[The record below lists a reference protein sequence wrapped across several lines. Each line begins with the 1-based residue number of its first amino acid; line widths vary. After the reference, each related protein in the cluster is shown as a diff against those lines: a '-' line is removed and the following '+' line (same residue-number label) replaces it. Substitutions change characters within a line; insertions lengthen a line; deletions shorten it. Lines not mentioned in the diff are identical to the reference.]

1 MIDRRNVLEL
11 IGKHRGKYHS
21 CLLTCYS
28 FDFSFFEE
36 RVLPTLRTA
45 NIKNVN
51 VLADGHFLELA
62 QEITTGKEFRHNKT
76 YNFQPI
82 YAKGVFHPKIML
94 LTGFKHGLL
103 IIGSGNMT
111 SSGLSIND
119 EIWGAFHLDNIRNEN
134 GPLFSEVWKYLQ
146 KFTAESHGF
155 ISQKMDW
162 ISKYSPWLNE
172 LPNANGP
179 ITLESINQT
188 IQFVSNSKDK
198 TSYQYVVDSIPNAE
212 VKTLT
217 VISPYF
223 DDGGVVL
230 EEFYNLFK
238 PNVFNCIVDLNS
250 GLLPHGLATSIADNI
265 KFYNWSDCKKDY
277 EETFNRLHAKIFH
290 FELEDGSEFL
300 FLGSANA
307 TKEAMGTS
315 MVGAVND
322 EAGVILKRD
331 ATGNWLKELGIL
343 IPTESIEISE
353 GQRNKGLGD
362 NAVTRKKHEHR
373 IIYSELRGNEI
384 SIFIHNEPS
393 ENLTL
398 SILTRDDNQHEVTL
412 GKLEKK
418 CIVFKS
424 EDPDSVFK
432 VFLSKNDE
440 RISNYSI
447 VHRFESLIRCNP
459 DPNQEKLDALLEEEY
474 PNGEGVT
481 SLLQYVDYNWA
492 DEDES
497 NIKVGSN
504 NSSYGQ
510 RAIEIDSKRRDYE
523 KLNPKEF
530 NTISVELLAK
540 QSGELTNSNLKI
552 AEFLNLL
559 NVGSSNKNE
568 DFIESEEQKLL
579 EDDDQKGDGS
589 DVQTSMTKKN
599 IANREKKA
607 ISSYFRKM
615 DDSYSSLLSPFY
627 DAKALSVSPDEKI
640 TIRSLSNILISLQLI
655 QIYHGKKYTLID
667 DNNEEPNLKEESY
680 LLDGNIFSGSDSV
693 KGYFANVYGKF
704 LLLSCAGMKS
714 YDYEILNQKLDYNR
728 FQVTLKSI
736 FTILNI
742 NWRENEKNFKKTLL
756 LNTLYFINSKPI
768 DKILSN
774 ELKEKLNNY
783 KLNSKYVSNHFD
795 KNILDFVDNFLNNLI
810 IWHSMFNNIT
820 ERKLYLIK
828 EINDMKHGQI
838 IFNSKIGF
846 VEINKLHKSVPPQ
859 LDLSREGFPK
869 AERNYTIDKI
879 KFGNKC
885 VTYPF

>member
-1 MIDRRNVLEL
+1 MIDRRSVLEL

-94 LTGFKHGLL
+94 LTGLKHGLL

-111 SSGLSIND
+111 SSGLSTND
-119 EIWGAFHLDNIRNEN
+119 EIWGAFHLDNITNEN

-188 IQFVSNSKDK
+188 IQFVGNSKDK
-198 TSYQYVVDSIPNAE
+198 TSYQYIVDSIPNAE

-223 DDGGVVL
+223 DNGGVVL

-238 PNVFNCIVDLNS
+238 PKVFNCIVDLNS
-250 GLLPHGLATSIADNI
+250 GLLPHGLAKSIADNI

-290 FELEDGSEFL
+290 FELEDGTEFL

-315 MVGAVND
+315 KFGAVND
-322 EAGVILKRD
+322 EAGVILKRTV
-331 ATGNWLKELGIL
+331 TGNWLKELGIL
-343 IPTESIEISE
+343 IPTESIEIPE
-353 GQRNKGLGD
+353 GHRNKGLGD
-362 NAVTRKKHEHR
+362 NAVPRKKYEHR
-373 IIYSELRGNEI
+373 ILYSELRGNEI

-398 SILTRDDNQHEVTL
+398 SILSRDDNQHDVTL
-412 GKLEKK
+412 GKLEKN

-474 PNGEGVT
+474 PDGEGVT

-510 RAIEIDSKRRDYE
+510 RAIEIDSSRREYE
-523 KLNPKEF
+523 KLNSKEF

-579 EDDDQKGDGS
+579 EDDDQKGDGE
-589 DVQTSMTKKN
+589 DVQTSITKKN

-607 ISSYFRKM
+607 ISSYFRKL

-736 FTILNI
+736 FTLLNM
-742 NWRENEKNFKKTLL
+742 NWRENEKNYLKTLL
-756 LNTLYFINSKPI
+756 LNTLYFVNPKPI
-768 DKILSN
+768 DKALSD
-774 ELKEKLNNY
+774 ELKEKLNTY
-783 KLNSKYVSNHFD
+783 KLNSKYVSIDFD
-795 KNILDFVDNFLNNLI
+795 KNMQDFMDSFLNNMVL
-810 IWHSMFNNIT
+810 WYSKFNNMS
-820 ERKLYLIK
+820 ERKLHLIQDTNEVK
-828 EINDMKHGQI
+828 YGDI

-846 VEINKLHKSVPPQ
+846 VEVSRIHKSDQPQ
-859 LDLSREGFPK
+859 LDLSREGFPML
-869 AERNYTIDKI
+869 EGGFLVDKI
-879 KFGNKC
+879 TFGSKC
-885 VTYPF
+885 VSYPF